1 MKTRRE
7 SGRTLDA
14 EFEVEDSP
22 GARPGIDIVLLSR
35 ARSRPSPNSLNPD
48 YNEALEEILRR
59 LAAADATIL
68 NIEVD
73 STVTRSLPE
82 ADRRLDLVFPI
93 ELAKSG
99 DLAQLRKRITSA
111 QGTIGRAPGAK
122 SSGGNK
128 TRRIRMT
135 VATNP
140 FLADCRDAQKLLKAT
155 REVNVFLLVW
165 NPKRWDD
172 WDGHL
177 GEVAKTAA
185 GQPVPGEW
193 SLSSRRSGVF
203 PGDRLLLLRQGRESG
218 ILASGVAVAVGAGP
232 ECIYEGG
239 HWDESKPDET
249 AFYTDLEWD
258 RVLLL
263 EDVLPRE
270 TLKQQ
275 VPEVTWEKVQGSGQ
289 IVESPV
295 AKKLLALWYEHLS
308 GIDDPESETWRS
320 PTDDEGWFIE
330 GKRTT
335 KTVNRYERNRKARA
349 ECIARHG
356 DSCVVCDFN
365 FGKRYGEHGL
375 GFIEVHHLKPVGGG
389 GGKQRKVN
397 PDRDLRPVCP
407 NCHAMLHKTK
417 DRSKPLP
424 IAQLKRMLSEDL

>member
-1 MKTRRE
+1 MFPK
-7 SGRTLDA
+7 
-14 EFEVEDSP
+14 VETD
-22 GARPGIDIVLLSR
+22 
-35 ARSRPSPNSLNPD
+35 
-48 YNEALEEILRR
+48 
-59 LAAADATIL
+59 
-68 NIEVD
+68 
-73 STVTRSLPE
+73 
-82 ADRRLDLVFPI
+82 
-93 ELAKSG
+93 
-99 DLAQLRKRITSA
+99 
-111 QGTIGRAPGAK
+111 
-122 SSGGNK
+122 
-128 TRRIRMT
+128 M
-135 VATNP
+135 
-140 FLADCRDAQKLLKAT
+140 
-155 REVNVFLLVW
+155 NVFLLVW
-165 NPKRWDD
+165 NPKRWND
-172 WDGHL
+172 WGDHL

-185 GQPVPGEW
+185 GQPVPGSW
-193 SLSSRRSGVF
+193 SMSSRRSGVF

-239 HWDESKPDET
+239 HWDESKQDET
-249 AFYTDLEWD
+249 AFYTNLEWD
-258 RVLLL
+258 RVLLP

-275 VPEVTWEKVQGSGQ
+275 VPEVTWERVQGSGQ
-289 IVESPV
+289 ILESPV
-295 AKKLLALWYEHLS
+295 AKKLLALWHEHLS
-308 GIDDPESETWRS
+308 DIDDPESETWRS

-356 DSCVVCDFN
+356 DSCVVCGFN

-417 DRSKPLP
+417 DRSKPLSV
-424 IAQLKRMLSEDL
+424 AQLRRMLLEDLDEEDWEEEVEAQPPDKCPACGGNRFGTYLRGLIAAPDDELLRQMDQDEVRIMGCLVSDEDAYWFCRDCDADILEEGWLVPDGEVVHQLNRLTELHYDGVIDYDEFRAARKRLLDPSALS